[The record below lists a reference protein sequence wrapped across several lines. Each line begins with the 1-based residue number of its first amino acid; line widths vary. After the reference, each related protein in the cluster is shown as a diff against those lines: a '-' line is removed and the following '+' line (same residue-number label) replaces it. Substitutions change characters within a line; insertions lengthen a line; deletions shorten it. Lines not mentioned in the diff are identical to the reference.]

1 MNKNLFKFA
10 LVLVVLTVLTIIG
23 CKADSKPDVKIVEK
37 KISADITYTLQAAEV
52 DLSLSGIKLKN
63 APKDS
68 GNTWIGTLNF
78 SSGGVSFDE
87 NIAVNISPDANT
99 ITWWYID
106 RPDDKF
112 DVFLGG
118 TNDGIANDNRT
129 NDNGKTVSKK
139 SKSSRTVDLW
149 FEATE
154 NNDYEKVLSLFDE
167 LTPEDFEW
175 LTTERA
181 VSQEGFSYDL
191 NKAGDGVVIKHCF
204 ASGEMY
210 TTIIVPKTIEGYP
223 VVAINRFIEARQ
235 TNAMTIILPNTVKEI
250 LRGGSTN
257 CIFSNYLT
265 KINMPTSLEKLDG
278 PVFAGSNLSGEI
290 VLPDSLVD
298 LGRGGTFY
306 ECTNIT
312 SIVFGNGIKRVPDEM
327 FYGCTN
333 LSNIVFSDSI
343 KEIGD
348 NVFEKT
354 ALIYV
359 TLPKNLER
367 LNDSF
372 KQCDTLYS
380 VEFPSTL
387 KYIGHYAFK
396 SCTGLSVVTIPEDL
410 HTIDWKNPISSNA
423 FTGCSRLT
431 LATRKRLQE
440 LGYQGEF

>member
-1 MNKNLFKFA
+1 M
-10 LVLVVLTVLTIIG
+10 LT
-23 CKADSKPDVKIVEK
+23 
-37 KISADITYTLQAAEV
+37 
-52 DLSLSGIKLKN
+52 GI
-63 APKDS
+63 
-68 GNTWIGTLNF
+68 
-78 SSGGVSFDE
+78 
-87 NIAVNISPDANT
+87 
-99 ITWWYID
+99 
-106 RPDDKF
+106 R
-112 DVFLGG
+112 
-118 TNDGIANDNRT
+118 
-129 NDNGKTVSKK
+129 
-139 SKSSRTVDLW
+139 SRTVELW
-149 FEATE
+149 FEAAD
-154 NNDYEKVLSLFDE
+154 NNDYLKVLSLFDE

-175 LTTERA
+175 LTTEKA
-181 VSQEGFSYDL
+181 WDQDGFSYDL
-191 NKAGDGVVIKHCF
+191 NATGDGVVIKHCF

-250 LRGGSTN
+250 LIGGSTN

-298 LGRGGTFY
+298 LGSGGTFY
-306 ECTNIT
+306 KCTDIT
-312 SIVFGNGIKRVPDEM
+312 SVVFGKKIQYIPDEM

-343 KEIGD
+343 KEIG
-348 NVFEKT
+348 NIVFEKT
-354 ALIYV
+354 ALINV

-372 KQCDTLYS
+372 ERCDTLYS

-387 KYIGHYAFK
+387 KYIGYRAFTLC
-396 SCTGLSVVTIPEDL
+396 SSLSVITIPDNL
-410 HTIDWKNPISSNA
+410 HTIEWRYATSSSA

-440 LGYQGEF
+440 LGYQGGF